1 MSAPAR
7 VNTPLGRVV
16 SLPFPGRIIK
26 VGETDREIVKA
37 IQHRLNEVGCGP
49 IEETGVF
56 DEENTKSAVKLF
68 QARFPDVS
76 GRPLLIDGKVG
87 FFTWGAMFGAES
99 VPSSHPTS
107 SSLVSAAIDFA
118 ATQVG
123 VLEHPLG
130 SNRGPEV
137 DQYLRAVGLNPVGQ
151 SFAWCVAFTHFCYLK
166 AAESLGRDNPH
177 IKTAGVL
184 DHWNQAGRK
193 PGVLRITKTDAISD
207 PGLVK
212 PGSLFIIDLG
222 GGFGHSGMVVE
233 TNSGRMIT
241 IEGNTNDGGSRNG
254 IGVFKRDARKINQ
267 INKGFIDYS
276 QL

>member
-1 MSAPAR
+1 MSATAR

-16 SLPFPGRIIK
+16 PLPFPGRIIK
-26 VGETDREIVKA
+26 VGDPDRDIVRT

-49 IEETGVF
+49 IEETGIF
-56 DEENTKSAVKLF
+56 DVEITKSAVKLF

-76 GRPLLIDGKVG
+76 GRPLLIDGEVG
-87 FFTWGAMFGAES
+87 SFTWGAMFGAVS
-99 VPSSHPTS
+99 VPSSSSTS
-107 SSLVSAAIDFA
+107 SPLVRAAIDFA
-118 ATQVG
+118 VTQIG
-123 VLEHPLG
+123 VRERPLG

-137 DQYLRAVGLNPVGQ
+137 DQYLRAAGLNPVGQ
-151 SFAWCVAFTHFCYLK
+151 SFAWCVAFTHFCYLT
-166 AAESLGRDNPH
+166 AAQSLGRENPH

-184 DHWNQAGRK
+184 DHWNKAGRK
-193 PGVLRITKTDAISD
+193 PGVLRVTKTEAVSD

-233 TNSGRMIT
+233 TVSGRMVT

-254 IGVFKRDARKINQ
+254 IGVFRRDARKINQ

-276 QL
+276 GL